1 MLLTLFLFM
10 LEYLFGSK
18 TRLKLLRLFFNQPEQ
33 KFFVRELTR
42 LVDTQINSVRR
53 ELAHL
58 LEAKIII
65 PGEAEESSIE
75 KGGKAKAVNKR
86 KYYCLN
92 PQGIINPELQ
102 ALLLKAQ
109 FWGERQL
116 IETVKKIGHIDFLVL
131 AGRFVNL
138 PEAPTDLLI
147 VGNLAKKDLGKLVR
161 VFEDDFGG
169 EVRYTV
175 MTPKEFLYRR
185 DVADK
190 FLSAIFENKH
200 IVAVDNLPTP
210 YSLEK

>member
-1 MLLTLFLFM
+1 M

-18 TRLKLLRLFFNQPEQ
+18 TRLKLLRLFFSQPEQ

-53 ELAHL
+53 ELGHL

-65 PGEAEESSIE
+65 PGVADEPAAEKSA
-75 KGGKAKAVNKR
+75 KNKADNKR

-92 PQGIINPELQ
+92 PQGIINQELQ

-131 AGRFVNL
+131 AGRFVGL
-138 PEAPTDLLI
+138 LEAPTDLLI
-147 VGNLAKKDLGKLVR
+147 VGNLAKKDLGKLIR

-190 FLSAIFENKH
+190 FLSDIFENKH
-200 IVAVDNLPTP
+200 LVAVNNLPTP
-210 YSLEK
+210 YNLEK

>member
-1 MLLTLFLFM
+1 M

-53 ELAHL
+53 ELGHL
-58 LEAKIII
+58 LDAKIII
-65 PGEAEESSIE
+65 PGAAEESIADKNTQKSID
-75 KGGKAKAVNKR
+75 GKR

-92 PQGIINPELQ
+92 PRGIINQELQ

-109 FWGERQL
+109 FWGEKQL

-131 AGRFVNL
+131 AGRFVGL

-147 VGNLAKKDLGKLVR
+147 VGNLAKKDLSKLIR

-175 MTPKEFLYRR
+175 MTTKEFLYRR

-200 IVAVDNLPTP
+200 LVAVDNLPTP
-210 YSLEK
+210 YGSGK

>member
-1 MLLTLFLFM
+1 M

-42 LVDTQINSVRR
+42 LVNTQINSVRR
-53 ELAHL
+53 ELGHL

-65 PGEAEESSIE
+65 PGVADEPAAEKSA
-75 KGGKAKAVNKR
+75 KNKADNKR

-92 PQGIINPELQ
+92 PRGVINQELQ

-109 FWGERQL
+109 FWGEKQL

-131 AGRFVNL
+131 AGRFVSL
-138 PEAPTDLLI
+138 PDAPTDLLI
-147 VGNLAKKDLGKLVR
+147 VGNLAKKDLGKLIR

-190 FLSAIFENKH
+190 FLSDIFENKH
-200 IVAVDNLPTP
+200 LVAVDNLPTP
-210 YSLEK
+210 YGLEK

>member
-1 MLLTLFLFM
+1 M

-42 LVDTQINSVRR
+42 LVNTQINSVRR
-53 ELAHL
+53 ELVHL
-58 LEAKIII
+58 LNAQIII
-65 PGEAEESSIE
+65 PGEADEPAAE
-75 KGGKAKAVNKR
+75 KKDKKKMDGKR

-92 PQGIINPELQ
+92 PRGVINSELR

-109 FWGERQL
+109 FWGEKQL

-131 AGRFVNL
+131 AGRFVGL

-147 VGNLAKKDLGKLVR
+147 VGNLAKKDLSKLIR

-200 IVAVDNLPTP
+200 LVAVDNLPTP